1 MESKLENA
9 VQLLQSEGF
18 AGAYSFVFLIRWASL
33 AGDKALL
40 QRIGKSLEEMDSFRE
55 SAALAYVYAEYYEA
69 SRAPFCEPYVYAE
82 YYEASR
88 APFCEPAAA
97 FLIGRCSEE
106 DPLYL
111 AALAKCARVFR
122 REEFFALARPL
133 ADECP
138 PADPFAA
145 LGLLE
150 LYRATFHG
158 EYLNRAVAVAEEI
171 RLRFKE
177 LFSPDEA
184 YDGEEPSFNSAVALL
199 YDELARLTQEEQWV
213 KAREVQNRFISL
225 LADRYP
231 TRVSFGLCAL
241 LSDAFEAKTIVCA
254 VPEGKEPPELD
265 ALLSFYAP
273 LTERI
278 VIPTKI
284 DTVKYF
290 LMQNGK
296 LEEIKGI

>member
-55 SAALAYVYAEYYEA
+55 SASLA
-69 SRAPFCEPYVYAE
+69 YVYAE

-122 REEFFALARPL
+122 REDPELLFRRELPECREFGDGRS
-133 ADECP
+133 P
-138 PADPFAA
+138 PAFQ
-145 LGLLE
+145 
-150 LYRATFHG
+150 R
-158 EYLNRAVAVAEEI
+158 
-171 RLRFKE
+171 
-177 LFSPDEA
+177 
-184 YDGEEPSFNSAVALL
+184 
-199 YDELARLTQEEQWV
+199 
-213 KAREVQNRFISL
+213 
-225 LADRYP
+225 
-231 TRVSFGLCAL
+231 AL
-241 LSDAFEAKTIVCA
+241 LS
-254 VPEGKEPPELD
+254 GRGL
-265 ALLSFYAP
+265 
-273 LTERI
+273 
-278 VIPTKI
+278 
-284 DTVKYF
+284 
-290 LMQNGK
+290 
-296 LEEIKGI
+296 

>member
-55 SAALAYVYAEYYEA
+55 SASLA
-69 SRAPFCEPYVYAE
+69 YVYAE

-177 LFSPDEA
+177 
-184 YDGEEPSFNSAVALL
+184 PSLRT
-199 YDELARLTQEEQWV
+199 RLMTG
-213 KAREVQNRFISL
+213 KNRPS
-225 LADRYP
+225 
-231 TRVSFGLCAL
+231 T
-241 LSDAFEAKTIVCA
+241 
-254 VPEGKEPPELD
+254 
-265 ALLSFYAP
+265 AP
-273 LTERI
+273 LPCSMMSSPASRRRSSGSGH
-278 VIPTKI
+278 
-284 DTVKYF
+284 
-290 LMQNGK
+290 GK
-296 LEEIKGI
+296 CRTGSSLSWLTGILPVSPSGSVPCCRTLLKRRRSSALSRRGKSRRSWTRCSLFTHP

>member
-18 AGAYSFVFLIRWASL
+18 AGAYSFIFLIRWASL

-55 SAALAYVYAEYYEA
+55 SASLA
-69 SRAPFCEPYVYAE
+69 YVYAE

-213 KAREVQNRFISL
+213 KAREVQNRFVSL